1 MKAAKETTTCPVP
14 MHEKQGT
21 GKDSAGHKWLL
32 LHLSRALDV
41 QLCWAL
47 FLLLQCLHSLAPTRC
62 CSSLVLYKVLVPPSH
77 QLQVSM
83 LGHCML

>member
-32 LHLSRALDV
+32 LHFSRALDV

-47 FLLLQCLHSLAPTRC
+47 CFSFCSVCILWHLHAAVHRSCSTRCWFLLLISCR
-62 CSSLVLYKVLVPPSH
+62 
-77 QLQVSM
+77 
-83 LGHCML
+83 